1 MHPQYK
7 QAGMEWLEWAALTY
21 TLSTP
26 PMKHALALIL
36 ACCALVAQDK
46 PNSDDPGEVL
56 RRAALG
62 LESPAPSGKPNSFNA
77 DQKRATELRRLL
89 NEGKITHADLNRMYE
104 EGKISAAV
112 MLLMNVEDDAAPA
125 PQAKPAAKA
134 TKAAAEAPKPA
145 AVETAAESK
154 PKIPS
159 VNVRDELIELIH
171 QLKKEAR
178 SLPSQPSMG
187 GSNPQASAA
196 MYDAQ
201 LKAKTEAQRLLLQ
214 ALVELAKEAEK
225 AKPTEV
231 EHSTSSYTG
240 F

>member
-1 MHPQYK
+1 
-7 QAGMEWLEWAALTY
+7 
-21 TLSTP
+21 
-26 PMKHALALIL
+26 MKHALALIL

-62 LESPAPSGKPNSFNA
+62 LESPAPSGKPNSFNS

-134 TKAAAEAPKPA
+134 TKAAAAEAPKPA

-159 VNVRDELIELIH
+159 INVRDELIELIH

-214 ALVELAKEAEK
+214 ALIELAKEA
-225 AKPTEV
+225 AKPTAPQD
-231 EHSTSSYTG
+231 HSSSLEDIP
-240 F
+240 